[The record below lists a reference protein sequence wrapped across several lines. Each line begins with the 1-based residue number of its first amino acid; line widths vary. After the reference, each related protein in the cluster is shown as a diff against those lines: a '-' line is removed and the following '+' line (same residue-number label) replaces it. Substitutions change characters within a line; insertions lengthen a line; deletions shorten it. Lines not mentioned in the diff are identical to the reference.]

1 MTNTWDKLLLQNNL
15 MTTQTHP
22 NISAEEIHIGL
33 NSFVHPTASIRG
45 LTGKARRIVIGDNT
59 YIGEQVQIILDE
71 LEVGDY
77 TKIHHHTN
85 IHGYKP
91 CFIGH
96 NNWIGQYN
104 IIDSIGGTRLGN
116 NVCVSA
122 QCQLW
127 AHMKFGDLME
137 GCRFYNENPLT
148 IGNDVYFGGNCIVS
162 PITAADRS
170 MALGGSVVTKDMAY
184 NTIYAGCPAK
194 EMTDKLGGQFREIP
208 LSAKMETLRRHLAES
223 GADARY
229 LRIVESADEVK
240 DDGCTYFIVSKRQ
253 YTKRR
258 TEAEITFMRY
268 LLPEKAK
275 FVPTPETE
283 TRQ

>member
-1 MTNTWDKLLLQNNL
+1 MPHPLF
-15 MTTQTHP
+15 P
-22 NISAEEIHIGL
+22 NIDAEEVLIGQGA
-33 NSFVHPTASIRG
+33 FVHPTAVIRG
-45 LTGKARRIVIGDNT
+45 LTGTARRVVIGDHT
-59 YIGEQVQIILDE
+59 YIGEQVQIIVDE
-71 LEVGDY
+71 FSVGDY

-91 CFIGH
+91 CHIGH

-127 AHMKFGDLME
+127 AHMKFGDLLE
-137 GCRFYNENPLT
+137 GCRFYNENPLS
-148 IGNDVYFGGNCIVS
+148 IGDDVYFGGNCIVS

-194 EMTDKLGGQFREIP
+194 EMTEKLGYQFAEVP
-208 LSAKMETLRRHLAES
+208 LAAKMEALCQHLAES
-223 GADARY
+223 GIAAAT
-229 LRIVESADEVK
+229 LRLVEGPDDVK
-240 DDGCTYFIVSKRQ
+240 DDGLSYFIVSQRQ
-253 YTKRR
+253 YTKRG
-258 TEAEITFMRY
+258 TEAEIAFMKY

-275 FVPTPETE
+275 FVPTLGTNILTPIK
-283 TRQ
+283 